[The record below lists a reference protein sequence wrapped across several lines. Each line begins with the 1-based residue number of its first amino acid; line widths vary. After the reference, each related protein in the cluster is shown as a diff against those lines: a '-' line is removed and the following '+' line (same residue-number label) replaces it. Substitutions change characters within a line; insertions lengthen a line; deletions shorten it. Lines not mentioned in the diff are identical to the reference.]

1 MGWRA
6 GRRQLRNPIAEQVER
21 RARGATSNA
30 TMTQA
35 RAASAC
41 FSSRNRQEGV
51 LQLLRMLAATAV
63 LVAAITSSAIAGD
76 VSGAGATFPYPIY
89 AKWAEAYK
97 KQTGIT
103 VHYQSV
109 GSGEGI
115 RQIQNKEVTFG
126 ASDMPLKAAD
136 LDMYGLVQFPTVIGG
151 VVPVVNVEGVKA
163 GDLTLD
169 GPTLARIFLGE
180 IKSWN
185 DVALRKLNPGLK
197 LPSQP
202 IAVVHRSD
210 GSGTTFVFTDYLSKM
225 SADWRSKVGSITA
238 VDWPVGT
245 GARGN
250 EGVAAMVARI
260 KGAIGYV
267 EYTYAKHNQLS
278 TTKLMNKDGKAVAPT
293 IESFTAAARS
303 ANWEAAPGF
312 GVILTNESGAD
323 TWPMTSATFVLMPK
337 RPTDPVAAAEVLK
350 FFNWAY
356 AKGGKMAEELD
367 YVPMPGNVVNA
378 VQKVWVSEIKDAG
391 GRPIFALSN

>member
-1 MGWRA
+1 
-6 GRRQLRNPIAEQVER
+6 
-21 RARGATSNA
+21 
-30 TMTQA
+30 
-35 RAASAC
+35 
-41 FSSRNRQEGV
+41 

-63 LVAAITSSAIAGD
+63 LVAAITSSAIAAD

-103 VHYQSV
+103 MRYQSV

-136 LDMYGLVQFPTVIGG
+136 LDRYGLVQFPTVIGG

-185 DVALRKLNPGLK
+185 DAALRKLNPSLN

-267 EYTYAKHNQLS
+267 EYTYAKHNQPS
-278 TTKLMNKDGKAVAPT
+278 
-293 IESFTAAARS
+293 
-303 ANWEAAPGF
+303 
-312 GVILTNESGAD
+312 
-323 TWPMTSATFVLMPK
+323 
-337 RPTDPVAAAEVLK
+337 DPAAAAEVLR

-367 YVPMPGNVVNA
+367 YVPMPANVVDA
-378 VQKVWVSEIKDAG
+378 VQKLWASDIRDAG
-391 GRPIFALSN
+391 GKPIFALSN

>member
-1 MGWRA
+1 MRFMSYA
-6 GRRQLRNPIAEQVER
+6 A
-21 RARGATSNA
+21 
-30 TMTQA
+30 
-35 RAASAC
+35 AASI
-41 FSSRNRQEGV
+41 
-51 LQLLRMLAATAV
+51 AAALSITTV
-63 LVAAITSSAIAGD
+63 QAADI
-76 VSGAGATFPYPIY
+76 SGAGATFPYPIY
-89 AKWAEAYK
+89 AKWADAYK
-97 KQTGIT
+97 KQTGIA
-103 VHYQSV
+103 VNYQPV

-115 RQIQNKEVTFG
+115 KQIQNKEVTFG

-151 VVPVVNVEGVKA
+151 VVAVVNVDGVKA

-185 DVALRKLNPGLK
+185 DAALRRLNPNVK

-250 EGVAAMVARI
+250 EGVTAMVARI

-278 TTKLMNKDGKAVAPT
+278 TAKLTNKDGKAVAPT
-293 IESFTAAARS
+293 LESFTAAARS

-312 GVILTNESGAD
+312 GVILTNESGPD
-323 TWPMTSATFVLMPK
+323 SWPMTSATFVLMHK
-337 RPTDPVAAAEVLK
+337 RPSDPAAAAEVLR

-356 AKGGKMAEELD
+356 AKGGKMAQELD
-367 YVPMPGNVVNA
+367 YVPMPATVVDA
-378 VQKVWVSEIKDAG
+378 VQKLWASDIRDAG
-391 GRPIFALSN
+391 GKPIFALSN

>member
-1 MGWRA
+1 
-6 GRRQLRNPIAEQVER
+6 
-21 RARGATSNA
+21 
-30 TMTQA
+30 
-35 RAASAC
+35 
-41 FSSRNRQEGV
+41 
-51 LQLLRMLAATAV
+51 LQLLRMIAAIGFLVAAATA
-63 LVAAITSSAIAGD
+63 SATAGD

-89 AKWAEAYK
+89 AKWADAYK
-97 KQTGIT
+97 KQTGIA
-103 VHYQSV
+103 VNYQPV

-115 RQIQNKEVTFG
+115 KQIQNKEVTFG

-151 VVPVVNVEGVKA
+151 VVAVVNVDGVKA

-185 DVALRKLNPGLK
+185 DAALRRLNPSVK

-267 EYTYAKHNQLS
+267 EYAYAKHNQLS
-278 TTKLMNKDGKAVAPT
+278 TTKLMNKGRQGGRSHHRVVHGRCPQRQLGSSAWLRRHPYQRIRCRYLADDQRHLRPHAQAAERSGGGSRSAEILQLGLRQGRQDGGGTRLRADAEQRGQRGSEVVGVRDQGCRRQADFRAFKLMVEAPRRRVAPRT
-293 IESFTAAARS
+293 
-303 ANWEAAPGF
+303 GF
-312 GVILTNESGAD
+312 
-323 TWPMTSATFVLMPK
+323 P
-337 RPTDPVAAAEVLK
+337 
-350 FFNWAY
+350 
-356 AKGGKMAEELD
+356 
-367 YVPMPGNVVNA
+367 A
-378 VQKVWVSEIKDAG
+378 VQLGFTLIHNGLGCHPTVIGPS
-391 GRPIFALSN
+391 

>member
-1 MGWRA
+1 
-6 GRRQLRNPIAEQVER
+6 
-21 RARGATSNA
+21 
-30 TMTQA
+30 
-35 RAASAC
+35 
-41 FSSRNRQEGV
+41 
-51 LQLLRMLAATAV
+51 MLAAV
-63 LVAAITSSAIAGD
+63 GLLVVAATAAARAGD
-76 VSGAGATFPYPIY
+76 IFGAGATFPYPVY
-89 AKWAEAYK
+89 AKWADAYK
-97 KQTGIT
+97 KATG
-103 VHYQSV
+103 VAVNYQSV

-115 RQIQNKEVTFG
+115 KRIQNKEVTFG
-126 ASDMPLKAAD
+126 ASDMPLKPAD
-136 LDMYGLVQFPTVIGG
+136 LDMHGLVQFPTVIGG
-151 VVPVVNVEGVKA
+151 VVAVVNVEGVKA
-163 GDLTLD
+163 GDLALD
-169 GPTLARIFLGE
+169 GPTLAKIFLGE
-180 IKSWN
+180 IRSWN
-185 DVALRKLNPGLK
+185 DAALRKLNPSVR

-225 SADWRSKVGSITA
+225 SADWRSKVRSITS

-267 EYTYAKHNQLS
+267 EYAYAKHNQLS

-312 GVILTNESGAD
+312 GVILTNESGAE
-323 TWPMTSATFVLMPK
+323 TWPMTSATFVLMHKQPS
-337 RPTDPVAAAEVLK
+337 DPVAAAEVLK

-378 VQKVWVSEIKDAG
+378 VQKVWVSEIKDG
-391 GRPIFALSN
+391 SGRPIFALSN